1 MSTATGMDWP
11 ASHSH
16 DERGGMKPS
25 SRGLGPLVSVT
36 LLACLVLAACGSSE
50 PESAAPS
57 PATAS
62 VESMQEDSASQTS
75 PATVN
80 APSASLSADA
90 PRVGVVL
97 PDAEVGMRWQDVDRP
112 ALERS
117 FAARGLSVDI
127 RNAQGSP
134 ERFVGFAQQLASEQ
148 VNLLVVSSL
157 DDASGAA
164 AISAA
169 QQAGIPVIELDHLTN
184 GGRAN
189 FYVGPD
195 PTASGQVLGEGLL
208 RCMRESGNEN
218 GPVAMVNGPASDGVA
233 AAMKQGYLTSIVG
246 GGYVIRSSEDVPGWS
261 PSSAGALFERMFT
274 MSNGDLVGVVA
285 ASEGLTEAVTA
296 VLDRYGK
303 SGNVQAPLV
312 PVAGV
317 GSSPAALQR
326 VLIGSQ
332 CVTVFTSPTAQAEA
346 VAALASAIV
355 TGDGSAIAGL
365 ATGRLTDAGSG
376 VEVQSVLLQPQPV
389 FAGDV
394 PGAVEGGLVPAAV
407 LCQPPEVQQA
417 CTRAGIKVR

>member
-1 MSTATGMDWP
+1 
-11 ASHSH
+11 
-16 DERGGMKPS
+16 
-25 SRGLGPLVSVT
+25 
-36 LLACLVLAACGSSE
+36 
-50 PESAAPS
+50 
-57 PATAS
+57 
-62 VESMQEDSASQTS
+62 
-75 PATVN
+75 
-80 APSASLSADA
+80 
-90 PRVGVVL
+90 
-97 PDAEVGMRWQDVDRP
+97 MRWQDVDRP

-148 VNLLVVSSL
+148 VKVLVVSSL

-261 PSSAGALFERMFT
+261 SPSAGALFERMFT

-285 ASEGLTEAVTA
+285 ASDDLAGAVA
-296 VLDRYGK
+296 GVLDRYAE
-303 SGNVQAPLV
+303 SGNPQAHLV
-312 PVAGV
+312 PIAGV

-332 CVTVFTSPTAQAEA
+332 CVTVFTSPIAQAEA
-346 VAALASAIV
+346 AATLASAIV
-355 TGDGSAIAGL
+355 AGDGDAIAGL
-365 ATGRLTDAGSG
+365 ATGRLTDTGSG

-389 FAGDV
+389 FATDV
-394 PGAVEGGLVPAAV
+394 PGAVEGGLVSAAI
-407 LCQPPEVQQA
+407 LCQPPEVRQA
-417 CTRAGIKVR
+417 CARGGIEVR